1 MVLVYGSKQA
11 KTVVMDVMKGNAK
24 KKWGKWIAMKAPL
37 MKTQDLEIKAQ
48 GKILKK
54 GEMKIKGT
62 KLSSA
67 QEKTRVSQDIDERN
81 NEKKRMHKKEW

>member
-1 MVLVYGSKQA
+1 
-11 KTVVMDVMKGNAK
+11 
-24 KKWGKWIAMKAPL
+24 MKAPL